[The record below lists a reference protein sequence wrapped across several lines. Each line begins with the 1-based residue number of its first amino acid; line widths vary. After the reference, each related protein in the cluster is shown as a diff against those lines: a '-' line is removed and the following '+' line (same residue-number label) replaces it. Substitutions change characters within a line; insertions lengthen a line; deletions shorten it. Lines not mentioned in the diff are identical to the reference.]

1 MSAGQKARGRGHGS
15 KMASKIWPSDRFN
28 ALCRRLLVY
37 DPNLYFLLLGD
48 KSEYPHGESVRKGL
62 EADSLNI
69 SGATSVIESAAAL
82 QTCTLYIGNDT
93 GTMHLAGVM
102 GTPVVAIF
110 SARDNPGRWEPYGD
124 KNTILR
130 KEVDC
135 QGCMLRT
142 CTVQKLKC
150 LTQISVDEVY
160 QAAIARLGERS

>member
-1 MSAGQKARGRGHGS
+1 MGLLLKDVPPGRKLVALGHGS
-15 KMASKIWPSDRFN
+15 KMASKIWPAERFN
-28 ALCRRLLVY
+28 ALCRRLLAF

-62 EADSLNI
+62 ETDSLNI

-124 KNTILR
+124 KNTVL
-130 KEVDC
+130 
-135 QGCMLRT
+135 QGSGLPRLH
-142 CTVQKLKC
+142 VEDLYGAE
-150 LTQISVDEVY
+150 TQVFNADF
-160 QAAIARLGERS
+160 R